1 MELDSAVRPSAG
13 LRLAEGRP
21 LRGQPASGRP
31 EAGRFA
37 AGRPQAGRL
46 PPRARFFF
54 GKLPLTPSGNVLSG
68 GAGESRRVRETP
80 TPFFDKLLEILRRW
94 VPNPAALWCL
104 YIIYLQGGT
113 QRFFVGSLEKGW
125 VPWARCPQGSPIWS
139 G

>member
-13 LRLAEGRP
+13 FRLAEGR
-21 LRGQPASGRP
+21 PASGRP

-37 AGRPQAGRL
+37 AGRPPENSPL
-46 PPRARFFF
+46 PPRAMFFF

-68 GAGESRRVRETP
+68 EAGESRRVRETP

-104 YIIYLQGGT
+104 Y
-113 QRFFVGSLEKGW
+113 
-125 VPWARCPQGSPIWS
+125 WS
-139 G
+139 GGADRTSTG